1 MDIFVDY
8 LPLGDEEG
16 APYETVQQDFFYAP
30 ENTPALVG
38 ATRGGKT
45 VTGAGKNVSNTLQ
58 YQTNGLVVGPRWD
71 QVRGIL
77 VEEYLKIIPKGL
89 IWPTADGGLYHETQ
103 KIIRLLDLRAL
114 EQGRKEPGPVIY
126 FKSGEDP
133 KAIYGFTCG
142 TVHLD
147 EAPQM
152 AEEVFGAS
160 VERCSQKPNQL
171 FATFTPKAGRQNWA
185 NKKWALGYME
195 QVVGKWSEKFRCR
208 VASDPALV
216 KGYRFI
222 NPDPQSP
229 SWLMEYTDNYELSRR
244 WREMQETN
252 LGLDTLYGQQELLG
266 RVVDYAGLVFDMFD
280 PKVHV
285 QILPEEFTRVAG
297 GIDRAAL
304 GGTTAIKVGG
314 LTPSG
319 RVYSFFEW
327 GKKQATLEEI
337 AEVCAALQVDPRCAG
352 RGLRFYMDPNPQGE
366 FEIATLVAHGVPV
379 DRALKKDMM
388 DASIRLMWERMR
400 LRADG
405 FPGYFIHPRCPQ
417 TIAQYQSWSFREG
430 RSGGGVISY
439 EDVERHGKDYID
451 AERYMMVGL
460 LAGQGQGERT
470 IIWTKPRALVG
481 AGRW

>member
-1 MDIFVDY
+1 MDIIVPY
-8 LPLGDEEG
+8 QPLGYEDG
-16 APYETVQQDFFYAP
+16 APYHTVQEDFYESTAR
-30 ENTPALVG
+30 TPAFIG
-38 ATRGGKT
+38 AARAGKTMTGGGK
-45 VTGAGKNVSNTLQ
+45 GFSNVLTYGSNL
-58 YQTNGLVVGPRWD
+58 LAIAPRWD

-77 VEEYLKIIPKGL
+77 VEECLKIIPKEL
-89 IWPTADGGLYHETQ
+89 VWPTGDGGLFHETQ
-103 KIIRLLDLRAL
+103 KVIRILDLRAL

-126 FKSGEDP
+126 FRSGEEP
-133 KAIYGFTCG
+133 GAIYGFTCG
-142 TVHLD
+142 TVWID

-152 AEEVFGAS
+152 AEETFGAA
-160 VERCSQKPNQL
+160 VERCSQRPNQL

-185 NKKWALGYME
+185 NKKWALGYRE
-195 QVVGKWSEKFRCR
+195 QVENKRGIR
-208 VASDPALV
+208 LL
-216 KGYRFI
+216 
-222 NPDPQSP
+222 NPDTQSP
-229 SWLMEYTDNYELSRR
+229 AWLMEYTDNYTLPRA
-244 WREMQETN
+244 WREMQEAN
-252 LGLDTLYGQQELLG
+252 LGLDTAYGRQELLG
-266 RVVDYAGLVFDMFD
+266 EVVDFAGLVFDMFD

-304 GGTTAIKVGG
+304 GGITAIKVGG